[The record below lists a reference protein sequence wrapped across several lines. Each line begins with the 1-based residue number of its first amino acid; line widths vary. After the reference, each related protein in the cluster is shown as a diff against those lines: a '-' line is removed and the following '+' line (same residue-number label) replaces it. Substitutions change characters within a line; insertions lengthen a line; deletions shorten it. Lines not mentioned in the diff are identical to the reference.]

1 MSPNLL
7 NSRSVSKNKHE
18 LFDEVLAVILKSGKD
33 GVFQTEICKV
43 FSLDSRD
50 GSRLAGTLE
59 KQSLIHREKVLHKG
73 RWTYKLI
80 IKKPSLAETRKKKRV
95 QITSV
100 EGAPCLSCVY
110 QHSCSSEDEMT
121 QYSPSRCGWLEEW
134 VITSFDKIMMN
145 GSEEGTANE
154 TVEKKLSDDVD
165 IS

>member
-7 NSRSVSKNKHE
+7 SSRSVARNKHE
-18 LFDEVLAVILKSGKD
+18 LFDDVLAVILKSGKD
-33 GVFQTEICKV
+33 GVFQTEICKE

-50 GSRLAGTLE
+50 GSRLAGNLE
-59 KQSLIHREKVLHKG
+59 KQSLIHREKVLYKG

-80 IKKPSLAETRKKKRV
+80 IKKPSLAETRKKRRV

-121 QYSPSRCGWLEEW
+121 QYSPSRCSWLEEW
-134 VITSFDKIMMN
+134 VVTSFDKIVMT
-145 GSEEGTANE
+145 GSEESPVNE
-154 TVEKKLSDDVD
+154 SIEKET
-165 IS
+165 

>member
-7 NSRSVSKNKHE
+7 SSRSVARNKHE

-33 GVFQTEICKV
+33 GVFQTEICKE

-50 GSRLAGTLE
+50 GSRLAGNLE
-59 KQSLIHREKVLHKG
+59 KQSLIHREKVLYKG

-80 IKKPSLAETRKKKRV
+80 IKKPSLAETRKKRRV

-121 QYSPSRCGWLEEW
+121 QYSPSRCSWLEEW
-134 VITSFDKIMMN
+134 VVTSFDKIVMT
-145 GSEEGTANE
+145 GSEESPVNE
-154 TVEKKLSDDVD
+154 PIEKET
-165 IS
+165 

>member
-7 NSRSVSKNKHE
+7 NSRSVARNKHE

-33 GVFQTEICKV
+33 GVFQTEICKE

-50 GSRLAGTLE
+50 GSRLAGNLE
-59 KQSLIHREKVLHKG
+59 KQSLIHREKVLYKG

-80 IKKPSLAETRKKKRV
+80 IKKPSLAETRKKRRV

-121 QYSPSRCGWLEEW
+121 QYSPSRCSWLEEW
-134 VITSFDKIMMN
+134 VVTSFDKIVMT
-145 GSEEGTANE
+145 GSRESPVNE
-154 TVEKKLSDDVD
+154 SIEKET
-165 IS
+165 

>member
-7 NSRSVSKNKHE
+7 DAKSVARNKHE

-33 GVFQTEICKV
+33 GVFQTEICKE

-50 GSRLAGTLE
+50 GSRLAGNLE
-59 KQSLIHREKVLHKG
+59 KQSLIHREKVLYKG

-80 IKKPSLAETRKKKRV
+80 IKKPSMTETRKKRRV

-100 EGAPCLSCVY
+100 EGAPCLSCIY

-121 QYSPSRCGWLEEW
+121 QYSPSRCSWLEEW
-134 VITSFDKIMMN
+134 VVTSFDKIMMT
-145 GSEEGTANE
+145 GSEESPASE
-154 TVEKKLSDDVD
+154 PIEK
-165 IS
+165 

>member
-7 NSRSVSKNKHE
+7 SSRSVARNKHE

-33 GVFQTEICKV
+33 GVFQTEICKE

-50 GSRLAGTLE
+50 GSRLAGNLE
-59 KQSLIHREKVLHKG
+59 KQSLIHREKVLYKG

-80 IKKPSLAETRKKKRV
+80 IKKPSMTETRKKRRV

-121 QYSPSRCGWLEEW
+121 QYSPSRCSWLEEW
-134 VITSFDKIMMN
+134 VVTSFDKIVMT
-145 GSEEGTANE
+145 GSEESPVNE
-154 TVEKKLSDDVD
+154 SIEKET
-165 IS
+165 

>member
-1 MSPNLL
+1 LSPNLI
-7 NSRSVSKNKHE
+7 NSRSVARSKHE

-33 GVFQTEICKV
+33 GVFQTEICKE

-50 GSRLAGTLE
+50 GSRLAGNLE
-59 KQSLIHREKVLHKG
+59 KQSLIHREKVLYKG

-80 IKKPSLAETRKKKRV
+80 IRKPSLAETRKKRRV

-121 QYSPSRCGWLEEW
+121 QYSPSRCSWLEEW
-134 VITSFDKIMMN
+134 VVTSFDKIVMP
-145 GSEEGTANE
+145 GSEESPVNE
-154 TVEKKLSDDVD
+154 TIEEKT
-165 IS
+165 

>member
-1 MSPNLL
+1 LSPNLL
-7 NSRSVSKNKHE
+7 SSRSVARNKHE

-33 GVFQTEICKV
+33 GVFQTEICKE

-50 GSRLAGTLE
+50 GSRLAGNLE
-59 KQSLIHREKVLHKG
+59 KQSLIHREKVLYKG

-80 IKKPSLAETRKKKRV
+80 IKKPSLAETRKKRRV

-121 QYSPSRCGWLEEW
+121 QYSPSRCSWLEEW
-134 VITSFDKIMMN
+134 VVTSFDKIVMT
-145 GSEEGTANE
+145 GSEESPVNE
-154 TVEKKLSDDVD
+154 PIEKETS
-165 IS
+165 

>member
-7 NSRSVSKNKHE
+7 SSRSVARNKHE

-33 GVFQTEICKV
+33 GVFQTEICKE

-50 GSRLAGTLE
+50 GSRLAGNLE
-59 KQSLIHREKVLHKG
+59 KQSLIHREKVLYKG

-80 IKKPSLAETRKKKRV
+80 IKKPSLAETRKKRRV

-121 QYSPSRCGWLEEW
+121 QYSPSRCSWLEEW
-134 VITSFDKIMMN
+134 VVTSFDKIVMT
-145 GSEEGTANE
+145 GSEESPVNE
-154 TVEKKLSDDVD
+154 PIEKETS
-165 IS
+165 

>member
-1 MSPNLL
+1 LSPNLL
-7 NSRSVSKNKHE
+7 SSRSVARNKHE

-33 GVFQTEICKV
+33 GVFQTEICKE

-50 GSRLAGTLE
+50 GSRLAGNLE
-59 KQSLIHREKVLHKG
+59 KQSLIHREKVLYKG

-80 IKKPSLAETRKKKRV
+80 IKKPSLAETRKKRRV

-121 QYSPSRCGWLEEW
+121 QYSPSRCSWLEEW
-134 VITSFDKIMMN
+134 VVTSFDKIAMT
-145 GSEEGTANE
+145 GSEESPVNE
-154 TVEKKLSDDVD
+154 SIEKET
-165 IS
+165 

>member
-1 MSPNLL
+1 LSPNLL
-7 NSRSVSKNKHE
+7 SSRSVARNKHE

-33 GVFQTEICKV
+33 GVFQTEICKE

-50 GSRLAGTLE
+50 GSRLAGNLE
-59 KQSLIHREKVLHKG
+59 KQSLIHREKVLYKG

-80 IKKPSLAETRKKKRV
+80 IKKPSLAETRKKRRV

-121 QYSPSRCGWLEEW
+121 QYSPSRCSWLEEW
-134 VITSFDKIMMN
+134 VVTSFDKIAMI
-145 GSEEGTANE
+145 GSEESPVNE
-154 TVEKKLSDDVD
+154 SIEKET
-165 IS
+165 

>member
-7 NSRSVSKNKHE
+7 SSRSVARNKHE

-33 GVFQTEICKV
+33 GVFQTEICKE
-43 FSLDSRD
+43 FCLDSRD
-50 GSRLAGTLE
+50 GSRLAGNLE
-59 KQSLIHREKVLHKG
+59 KQSLIHREKVLYKG

-80 IKKPSLAETRKKKRV
+80 IKKPSLAETRKKRRV

-121 QYSPSRCGWLEEW
+121 QYSPSRCSWLEEW
-134 VITSFDKIMMN
+134 VVTSFDKIVMT
-145 GSEEGTANE
+145 GSEESPVNE
-154 TVEKKLSDDVD
+154 PIEKETS
-165 IS
+165 

>member
-1 MSPNLL
+1 LSPNLL
-7 NSRSVSKNKHE
+7 SSRSVARNKHE

-33 GVFQTEICKV
+33 GVFQTEICKE

-50 GSRLAGTLE
+50 GSRLAGNLE
-59 KQSLIHREKVLHKG
+59 KQSLIHREKVLYKG

-80 IKKPSLAETRKKKRV
+80 IKKPSLAESRKKRRV

-121 QYSPSRCGWLEEW
+121 QYSPSRCSWLEEW
-134 VITSFDKIMMN
+134 VVTSFDKIVMT
-145 GSEEGTANE
+145 GSEESPVNE
-154 TVEKKLSDDVD
+154 PIEKET
-165 IS
+165 

>member
-1 MSPNLL
+1 LSPNLL
-7 NSRSVSKNKHE
+7 SSRSVARNKHE

-33 GVFQTEICKV
+33 GVFQTEICKE

-50 GSRLAGTLE
+50 GSRLAGNLE
-59 KQSLIHREKVLHKG
+59 KQSLIHREKVLYKG

-80 IKKPSLAETRKKKRV
+80 IKKPSLAETRKKRRV

-121 QYSPSRCGWLEEW
+121 QYSPSRCSWLEEW
-134 VITSFDKIMMN
+134 VVTSFDKIVMT
-145 GSEEGTANE
+145 GTEESPVNE
-154 TVEKKLSDDVD
+154 PIEKET
-165 IS
+165 

>member
-1 MSPNLL
+1 LSPNLL
-7 NSRSVSKNKHE
+7 SSRSVARNKHE

-33 GVFQTEICKV
+33 GVFQTEICKE

-50 GSRLAGTLE
+50 GSRLAGNLE
-59 KQSLIHREKVLHKG
+59 KQSLIHREKVLYKG

-80 IKKPSLAETRKKKRV
+80 IKKPSLAETRKKRRV

-121 QYSPSRCGWLEEW
+121 QYSPSRCSWLEEW
-134 VITSFDKIMMN
+134 VVTSFDKIVMT
-145 GSEEGTANE
+145 GSEESSVNE
-154 TVEKKLSDDVD
+154 PIEKET
-165 IS
+165 

>member
-7 NSRSVSKNKHE
+7 NAKSIARNKHE

-33 GVFQTEICKV
+33 GVFQTEICKE

-50 GSRLAGTLE
+50 GSRLAGNLE
-59 KQSLIHREKVLHKG
+59 KQSLIHREKVLYKG

-80 IKKPSLAETRKKKRV
+80 IKKPSMTETRKKRRV

-100 EGAPCLSCVY
+100 EGAPCLSCIY

-121 QYSPSRCGWLEEW
+121 QYSPSRCSWLEEW
-134 VITSFDKIMMN
+134 VVTSFDKIMMT
-145 GSEEGTANE
+145 GSEESPASE
-154 TVEKKLSDDVD
+154 PIEK
-165 IS
+165 

>member
-7 NSRSVSKNKHE
+7 SSRSVARNKHE

-33 GVFQTEICKV
+33 GVFQTEICKE

-50 GSRLAGTLE
+50 GSRLAGNLE
-59 KQSLIHREKVLHKG
+59 KQSLIHREKVLYKG

-80 IKKPSLAETRKKKRV
+80 IKKPSLAETRKKRRV

-121 QYSPSRCGWLEEW
+121 QYSPSRCSWLEEW
-134 VITSFDKIMMN
+134 VVTSFDKIVMT
-145 GSEEGTANE
+145 GTEESPVNE
-154 TVEKKLSDDVD
+154 PIEKET
-165 IS
+165 

>member
-1 MSPNLL
+1 LSPNLL
-7 NSRSVSKNKHE
+7 SSRSVARNKHE

-33 GVFQTEICKV
+33 GVFQTEICKE

-50 GSRLAGTLE
+50 GSRLAGNLE
-59 KQSLIHREKVLHKG
+59 KQSLIHREKVLYKG

-80 IKKPSLAETRKKKRV
+80 IKKPSLAETRKKRRV

-121 QYSPSRCGWLEEW
+121 QYSPSRCSWLEEW
-134 VITSFDKIMMN
+134 VVTSFDKIAMT
-145 GSEEGTANE
+145 GSEESPVNQSIEKE
-154 TVEKKLSDDVD
+154 T
-165 IS
+165 

>member
-1 MSPNLL
+1 LSPNLL
-7 NSRSVSKNKHE
+7 SSRSVARNKHE

-33 GVFQTEICKV
+33 GVFQTEICKE

-50 GSRLAGTLE
+50 GSRLAGNLE
-59 KQSLIHREKVLHKG
+59 KQSLIHREKVLYKG

-80 IKKPSLAETRKKKRV
+80 IKKPSMTETRKKRRV

-121 QYSPSRCGWLEEW
+121 QYSPSRCSWLEEW
-134 VITSFDKIMMN
+134 VVTSFDKIVMT
-145 GSEEGTANE
+145 GSEESPVNE
-154 TVEKKLSDDVD
+154 SIEKET
-165 IS
+165 

>member
-1 MSPNLL
+1 MSPNLV
-7 NSRSVSKNKHE
+7 NSRSVARNKHE

-33 GVFQTEICKV
+33 GVFQTEICKE

-50 GSRLAGTLE
+50 GSRLAGNLE
-59 KQSLIHREKVLHKG
+59 KQSLIHREKVLYKG

-80 IKKPSLAETRKKKRV
+80 IRKPSLAETRKKRRV

-121 QYSPSRCGWLEEW
+121 QYSPSRCSWLEEW
-134 VITSFDKIMMN
+134 VVTSFDKIVMP
-145 GSEEGTANE
+145 GSEESPVNDTIE
-154 TVEKKLSDDVD
+154 EKT
-165 IS
+165 

>member
-1 MSPNLL
+1 LSPNLL
-7 NSRSVSKNKHE
+7 SSRSVARNKHE

-33 GVFQTEICKV
+33 GVFQTEICKE

-50 GSRLAGTLE
+50 GSRLAGNLE
-59 KQSLIHREKVLHKG
+59 KQSLIHREKVLYKG

-80 IKKPSLAETRKKKRV
+80 MKKPSLAETRKKRRV

-121 QYSPSRCGWLEEW
+121 QYSPSRCSWLEEW
-134 VITSFDKIMMN
+134 VVTSFDKIVMT
-145 GSEEGTANE
+145 GSEESPVNE
-154 TVEKKLSDDVD
+154 PIEKET
-165 IS
+165 

>member
-7 NSRSVSKNKHE
+7 SSRSVARNKHE

-33 GVFQTEICKV
+33 GVFQTEICKE

-50 GSRLAGTLE
+50 GSRLAGNLE
-59 KQSLIHREKVLHKG
+59 KQSLIHREKVLYKG

-80 IKKPSLAETRKKKRV
+80 IKKPSLAETRKKRRV

-121 QYSPSRCGWLEEW
+121 QYSPSRCSWLEEW
-134 VITSFDKIMMN
+134 VVTSFDKIVMT
-145 GSEEGTANE
+145 GSEESPVSESIEKE
-154 TVEKKLSDDVD
+154 T
-165 IS
+165 

>member
-7 NSRSVSKNKHE
+7 SSRSVARNKHE

-33 GVFQTEICKV
+33 GVFQTEICKE

-50 GSRLAGTLE
+50 GSRLAGNLE
-59 KQSLIHREKVLHKG
+59 KQSLIHREKVLYKG

-80 IKKPSLAETRKKKRV
+80 IKKPSLAETRKKRRV

-121 QYSPSRCGWLEEW
+121 QYSPSRCSWLEEW
-134 VITSFDKIMMN
+134 VVTSFDKIAMT
-145 GSEEGTANE
+145 GSEESPVNE
-154 TVEKKLSDDVD
+154 SIEKET
-165 IS
+165 

>member
-7 NSRSVSKNKHE
+7 SSRSVARNKHE

-33 GVFQTEICKV
+33 GVFQTEICKE

-50 GSRLAGTLE
+50 GSRLAGNLE
-59 KQSLIHREKVLHKG
+59 KQSLIHREKVLYKG
-73 RWTYKLI
+73 RWTYKLV
-80 IKKPSLAETRKKKRV
+80 IKKPSLAETRKKRRV

-121 QYSPSRCGWLEEW
+121 QYSPSRCSWLEEW
-134 VITSFDKIMMN
+134 VVTSFDKIVMT
-145 GSEEGTANE
+145 GSEESPVNE
-154 TVEKKLSDDVD
+154 PIEKETS
-165 IS
+165 

>member
-1 MSPNLL
+1 LSPNLL
-7 NSRSVSKNKHE
+7 SSRSVARNKHE

-33 GVFQTEICKV
+33 GVFQTEICKE

-50 GSRLAGTLE
+50 GSRLAGNLE
-59 KQSLIHREKVLHKG
+59 KQSLIHREKVLYKG

-80 IKKPSLAETRKKKRV
+80 IKKPSLAETRKKRRV

-121 QYSPSRCGWLEEW
+121 QYSPSRCSWLEEW
-134 VITSFDKIMMN
+134 VVTSFDKIVMT
-145 GSEEGTANE
+145 GSEESPVNE
-154 TVEKKLSDDVD
+154 PIEKET
-165 IS
+165 

>member
-1 MSPNLL
+1 LSPNLL
-7 NSRSVSKNKHE
+7 DAKSVARNKHE

-33 GVFQTEICKV
+33 GVFQTEICKE

-50 GSRLAGTLE
+50 GSRLAGNLE
-59 KQSLIHREKVLHKG
+59 KQSLIHREKVLYKG

-80 IKKPSLAETRKKKRV
+80 IKKPSLAETRKKRRV

-121 QYSPSRCGWLEEW
+121 QYSPSRCSWLEEW
-134 VITSFDKIMMN
+134 VVTSFDKIAMT
-145 GSEEGTANE
+145 GSEESPVNE
-154 TVEKKLSDDVD
+154 SIEKET
-165 IS
+165 